1 MEYLKRTLRWFGPSF
16 GVSLNEIGELGAKGV
31 VTACHTIPVGEV
43 WPLGTIREIK
53 TEIESHDLEWSVVES
68 VNIHKAIKYGLS
80 DRDRYIRNYIE
91 TLKNL
96 AESNIRIVCYNFMQL
111 IDWTRTDLNYILP
124 NGAISL
130 LYDPVAVAAFDLFIL
145 KRDGAADRY
154 GNGMV
159 LKAEKYFEAL
169 DAENRNSL
177 QNTILAGMPGSKDLI
192 TLSDFRSTLETVS
205 HIDKSVLRENL
216 AYFLRAVI
224 PEAESLGIKM
234 ALHPDDPPFPVFGI
248 PRIASTHE
256 DLQYI
261 LDCVPSPNNGLTFC
275 SGSLGATVSND
286 LLKMITDFGSH
297 IHFLHLRNIGREP
310 DGSFYEAS
318 HLEGSIP
325 MGKIMAAIVREQ
337 KRRHL
342 SGAGE
347 VAIPIRPDHGHVLL
361 DDKKRKSDFYPGYS
375 LIGRGIGL
383 AGLHGLEMGIREGLV
398 GEDGY

>member
-1 MEYLKRTLRWFGPSF
+1 
-16 GVSLNEIGELGAKGV
+16 
-31 VTACHTIPVGEV
+31 
-43 WPLGTIREIK
+43 
-53 TEIESHDLEWSVVES
+53 
-68 VNIHKAIKYGLS
+68 
-80 DRDRYIRNYIE
+80 
-91 TLKNL
+91 
-96 AESNIRIVCYNFMQL
+96 
-111 IDWTRTDLNYILP
+111 TRHDLNYILP

-248 PRIASTHE
+248 PRIA
-256 DLQYI
+256 
-261 LDCVPSPNNGLTFC
+261 
-275 SGSLGATVSND
+275 
-286 LLKMITDFGSH
+286 
-297 IHFLHLRNIGREP
+297 
-310 DGSFYEAS
+310 
-318 HLEGSIP
+318 
-325 MGKIMAAIVREQ
+325 
-337 KRRHL
+337 
-342 SGAGE
+342 
-347 VAIPIRPDHGHVLL
+347 
-361 DDKKRKSDFYPGYS
+361 
-375 LIGRGIGL
+375 
-383 AGLHGLEMGIREGLV
+383 
-398 GEDGY
+398 